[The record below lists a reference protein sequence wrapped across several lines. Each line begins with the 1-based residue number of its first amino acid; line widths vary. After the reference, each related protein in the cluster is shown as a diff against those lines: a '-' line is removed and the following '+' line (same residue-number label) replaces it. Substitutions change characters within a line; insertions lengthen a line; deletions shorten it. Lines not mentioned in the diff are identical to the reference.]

1 MNKLIVTAVVSC
13 LLTVLSIKIQG
24 QSAIPSRIHAQ
35 TTLNK
40 LSAGVSPSQVMVG
53 IAPPAGEVIG
63 TTYLNDGWK
72 KGPILL
78 YKDEAPIEN
87 YFIKYDIQA
96 NLLEIQDAHVVKGLE
111 GARVKSFMWISD
123 SLLIPDYFINARA
136 YKNEG
141 TAMSGFFQ
149 VIVDGP
155 LPLFKKT
162 EISIQKANYVKEF
175 DTGSRDEK
183 IHKKEIFYY
192 ADQNEVFKIPKKK
205 LTAIFKD
212 RSQEM
217 DQFIGINNLNP
228 KNIIDLQRI
237 FEKYNSFFKTDKN

>member
-1 MNKLIVTAVVSC
+1 
-13 LLTVLSIKIQG
+13 
-24 QSAIPSRIHAQ
+24 
-35 TTLNK
+35 
-40 LSAGVSPSQVMVG
+40 MVG
-53 IAPPAGEVIG
+53 IPPPAGEVIG
-63 TTYLNDGWK
+63 TTYLDDSWK
-72 KGPILL
+72 KGTILL
-78 YKDEAPIEN
+78 YKDEALIEN

-96 NLLEIQDAHVVKGLE
+96 NLLEIQDAQVVKVLE
-111 GARVKSFMWISD
+111 GAKVKSFMWISD
-123 SLLIPDYFINARA
+123 SPQTPYYFINART
-136 YKNEG
+136 YKNDG

-149 VIVDGP
+149 IMVDGS

-192 ADQNEVFKIPKKK
+192 ADQNDAFRVPKKK

-217 DQFIGINNLNP
+217 DQFIEVNNLNP
-228 KNIIDLQRI
+228 KNAADLQRI